1 MPHGLEPMEKKF
13 SQSAAGTTIL
23 KGVSRSFYLSL
34 RLLPRSMRDAAG
46 LGYLLA
52 RSSDTIA
59 DTASIPVADRLLW
72 LDDFSHAIHH
82 GTSYTPCAALLD
94 ACTKNEKILLENA
107 PENIR
112 WMQSLSDAEQAL
124 VREVLN
130 EIISG
135 QRLDLERFGNA
146 SVNRRMVIEDDD
158 ALLDYCQRV
167 AGSVGAFWTKLGFLG
182 EGERFSR
189 ESEATMLQWGKNFG
203 CGLQLVNILR
213 DRPEDLHVGRYYL
226 PGTADLPL
234 GDACLHAHDRWLLT
248 AKQFIDDGMRYAEA
262 LRGRRLRCAT
272 VLPALIAL
280 ETIEKLQAAT
290 WQQME
295 QRVKVTRPDVFRCLA
310 EAMLF

>member
-1 MPHGLEPMEKKF
+1 MEQKF

-34 RLLPRSMRDAAG
+34 RLLPQSMRDAAG

-59 DTASIPVADRLLW
+59 DTASTPLIDRLHW
-72 LDDFSHAIHH
+72 LDYFSNAIHH
-82 GTSYTPCAALLD
+82 GTAFTPSDNLLD
-94 ACTKNEKILLENA
+94 ACTENEKILLENA
-107 PENIR
+107 SKNLH
-112 WMQSLSDAEQAL
+112 WLLTLSEAEQIL
-124 VREVLN
+124 VREVLE

-146 SVNRRMVIEDDD
+146 SVDRRMVIEDDA

-189 ESEATMLQWGKNFG
+189 ENEATMLQWGKNFG

-213 DRPEDLHVGRYYL
+213 DRPEDIRAGRYYL

-248 AKQFIDDGMRYAEA
+248 AKKFIDDGMRYADA

-272 VLPALIAL
+272 VLPAILAL
-280 ETIEKLQAAT
+280 ETIEKLQTAT
-290 WQQME
+290 WQQMA